1 MRPEPVAI
9 VGIAALYPEAR
20 GVEAFWRLVSRPG
33 ERDANREPGGLDD
46 VEVDVARFGIPP
58 AQAKSMAK
66 LQVLML
72 EVARHCLTD
81 AGYAG
86 RALPSERVDVVVG
99 SCFGLDRQYANALR
113 IHGVR
118 YASELEQAAAVS
130 TCDAAR
136 EHAVCAGEELR
147 ALLGRR
153 LGGSPHD
160 RVGEMA
166 GTIPA
171 RIAAAFKLRGRTLAV
186 ESADAT
192 AFLAIRH
199 AVNGLRDGSCD
210 AALVLAGQRR
220 ESDLIE
226 GALRLKGLTDPRAAG
241 SGFTLGEGVGALLL
255 KRLSSAVRD
264 GDRVYASI
272 LADELRHDARPGLF
286 RYSTS
291 ISLRRETAEAA
302 YRHAGV
308 EPASVQYVERVD
320 CGTGEAARAGTA
332 ALAELHGAD
341 TGLDGADT
349 GLHAAD
355 TELHAADAVQV
366 AVGSVQPLLGHTFA
380 NAGLAAITATALAL
394 YHRVLPPFHAQ
405 HLPASDLATVP
416 DLTGTAFTALP
427 AARDWPSPESGGA
440 RRAAVTGASVTG
452 TVAHLV
458 LEAFDSQA
466 PAARATR
473 TQPVPGRQSPEPIAV
488 IAMSACFAGA
498 PDVESFQR
506 VTASGRDAFAPLP
519 AEVLDR
525 ELYYAPDSLSLDRSY
540 TQLGAYVAP
549 PRERPGAPPI
559 TPRRFAA
566 LDGVQRLA
574 LAASRQL
581 LDGVGER
588 LRGTG
593 IVALGASLSP
603 TLERDAVCASR
614 LPELEAAA
622 ADPAVL
628 GGLPAEEITALLELV
643 RKRYDAPDVE
653 LWHGSLDGYLA
664 SGVAA
669 LLANEY
675 RLPAVPVAVE
685 AACASSAAALDVAVC
700 ALRSGMADFAI
711 VGGAELPCNTRDL
724 VLCSAL
730 GLLSH
735 DRITP
740 FDAAADG
747 FTPGDGCALFVL
759 KRHGDALRDGDPI
772 HGLVRS
778 VGASND
784 AKSLVAP
791 DADGQERAMRRAF
804 DQVDFGPGDVDFLE
818 AHGTGTRVGDQVEI
832 AAAARVYAAERRRP
846 LMIGSVKSYIGHT
859 FAAAGA
865 AGLLRALLA
874 VRDGTLP
881 PNANIAA
888 VNPALDLA
896 AIPAAIATSV
906 TPWPRE
912 PGRPRRA
919 AVNSFGTGGINYHLL
934 IEENPD

>member
-1 MRPEPVAI
+1 MTPEPVAI
-9 VGIAALYPEAR
+9 VGIAALYPAAR

-33 ERDANREPGGLDD
+33 DRDADREPGGLDD

-58 AQAKSMAK
+58 AQARSMAK

-136 EHAVCAGEELR
+136 EHAAAAGQELR

-171 RIAAAFKLRGRTLAV
+171 RIAAAFKLRGRTLAL

-226 GALRLKGLTDPRAAG
+226 GALRLKGLTDPRAADG
-241 SGFTLGEGVGALLL
+241 GFALCEGVGALLL
-255 KRLSSAVRD
+255 KRLSCAVRD

-286 RYSTS
+286 RYSTL
-291 ISLRRETAEAA
+291 ISVRREAAEAA

-308 EPASVQYVERVD
+308 EPASVQYVERAD

-341 TGLDGADT
+341 
-349 GLHAAD
+349 AAR
-355 TELHAADAVQV
+355 V
-366 AVGSVQPLLGHTFA
+366 AVGSVQSLLGHTFA
-380 NAGLAAITATALAL
+380 NAGLAAVTATALAL
-394 YHRVLPPFHAQ
+394 YHRVLPPFRARG
-405 HLPASDLATVP
+405 LPASDLTVS
-416 DLTGTAFTALP
+416 DLAGTAFTASA
-427 AARDWPSPESGGA
+427 AARDWPSPEAGGA

-452 TVAHLV
+452 SVAHLV

-466 PAARATR
+466 PAARPSRA
-473 TQPVPGRQSPEPIAV
+473 QPVPGRQPPEPIAV
-488 IAMSACFAGA
+488 IAMSGCFAGA

-506 VTASGRDAFAPLP
+506 VTASRRDVFAPLP

-525 ELYYAPDSLSLDRSY
+525 ELYYAPHSLSLDRSY
-540 TQLGAYVAP
+540 TELGAYVAP
-549 PRERPGAPPI
+549 PQELPGAPPI
-559 TPRRFAA
+559 TPRRFAS
-566 LDGVQRLA
+566 LDGAQRLA
-574 LAASRQL
+574 LAVSRQL
-581 LDGVGER
+581 LDGAGER

-593 IVALGASLSP
+593 IVAIGASLAP

-628 GGLPAEEITALLELV
+628 GHLPPEEIAALLELV

-664 SGVAA
+664 GGVAA

-675 RLPAVPVAVE
+675 RLSAVPMAVE

-711 VGGAELPCNTRDL
+711 VGGVELPCNTRDL

-747 FTPGDGCALFVL
+747 FTPGDGCALFLL
-759 KRHGDALRDGDPI
+759 KRHGDALRDGDRV
-772 HGLVRS
+772 HGLVRA

-791 DADGQERAMRRAF
+791 DVDGQERAMRRAF
-804 DQVDFGPGDVDFLE
+804 EQVGFGPGDVDYLE

-846 LMIGSVKSYIGHT
+846 LVIGSVKSYIGHT

-881 PNANIAA
+881 PNANIEA

-896 AIPAAIATSV
+896 AIPAAIATRATS
-906 TPWPRE
+906 WPSE
-912 PGRPRRA
+912 AGRPRRA

>member
-33 ERDANREPGGLDD
+33 DRDIERQPGRLDD
-46 VEVDVARFGIPP
+46 IEVDVARFGIPP
-58 AQAKSMAK
+58 AQARSMAK

-136 EHAVCAGEELR
+136 EHAAAAGQELR
-147 ALLGRR
+147 GLLGRR

-199 AVNGLRDGSCD
+199 AVNGLRDGSSD

-220 ESDLIE
+220 ESELIE
-226 GALRLKGLTDPRAAG
+226 GALRLKGLTDPRATSSA
-241 SGFTLGEGVGALLL
+241 FVLCEGVGALLL
-255 KRLSSAVRD
+255 KRLSCAVRD

-291 ISLRRETAEAA
+291 VSLRRETAEAA
-302 YRHAGV
+302 YRHAGA
-308 EPASVQYVERVD
+308 EPASVQYVERAD

-341 TGLDGADT
+341 
-349 GLHAAD
+349 AAR
-355 TELHAADAVQV
+355 A
-366 AVGSVQPLLGHTFA
+366 AVGSVQSVLGHSFA
-380 NAGLAAITATALAL
+380 NAGLAAVTATALAL
-394 YHRVLPPFHAQ
+394 YHRVLPPFRDH
-405 HLPASDLATVP
+405 HVTASDLATASDPVTVS
-416 DLTGTAFTALP
+416 DLAGTAFTAS
-427 AARDWPSPESGGA
+427 AAPRDWPPPEAGGA
-440 RRAAVTGASVTG
+440 RRAAVAGASVTG
-452 TVAHLV
+452 TVAYLV
-458 LEAFDSQA
+458 LEAFDSQ
-466 PAARATR
+466 PLTARPPRA
-473 TQPVPGRQSPEPIAV
+473 QSVPGRQSPEPIAV
-488 IAMSACFAGA
+488 IGMSGCFAGT

-506 VTASGRDAFAPLP
+506 VTASRQDVFAPLP

-540 TQLGAYVAP
+540 TELGAYVAP
-549 PRERPGAPPI
+549 PRDLPGAPPI
-559 TPRRFAA
+559 TPRRYAS

-574 LAASRQL
+574 LAVSRQL
-581 LDGVGER
+581 LDGSRER

-593 IVALGASLSP
+593 IVAVGVSLAP
-603 TLERDAVCASR
+603 TLERDVVCATR

-628 GGLPAEEITALLELV
+628 GRLPPEEIAALLELV

-747 FTPGDGCALFVL
+747 FTPGDGCALFLL
-759 KRHGDALRDGDPI
+759 KRHSDALRDGDPV
-772 HGLVRS
+772 HGLVRA

-804 DQVDFGPGDVDFLE
+804 DQVGFGPGDVDYLE

-846 LMIGSVKSYIGHT
+846 LVIGSVKSYLGHT

-896 AIPAAIATSV
+896 AIPAVIATRATTWQS
-906 TPWPRE
+906 E